1 MACAEAARLSIEAR
15 WRRQPVERVAA
26 AVASSS
32 VAGAKESLGITGS
45 RSSDSSPTKRAKRA
59 SEPR

>member
-15 WRRQPVERVAA
+15 WRRQPAENVAA